1 MASSTVYTGK
11 RPSAISRGENI
22 YPAEIESVTF
32 GHPKAADV
40 AVIGQPDPEWG
51 KSVKAI
57 VVPKKDVQF
66 TPEEIIEYCQG
77 KIAKYKIPKGVVFTY
92 VLPRNAAGKIPKR
105 ILREK
110 FN

>member
-1 MASSTVYTGK
+1 V
-11 RPSAISRGENI
+11 I
-22 YPAEIESVTF
+22 F
-32 GHPKAADV
+32 GHPKVADV

-57 VVPKKDVQF
+57 VVPKKDGQL

-77 KIAKYKIPKGVVFTY
+77 KIPKGVVFTD
-92 VLPRNAAGKIPKR
+92 VLPRNAAGKILKR

-110 FN
+110 FNF